1 MLQTVATIRSLILAF
16 GALALIAAVLA
27 DDWQLVVRAF
37 RNAPQFQPLPLAVQ
51 ARVTISDR
59 RPRVVKV
66 SSQSAPQRA
75 AA

>member
-1 MLQTVATIRSLILAF
+1 MLQTVATISSLILAI

-27 DDWQLVVRAF
+27 NDWQMVVRAF

-59 RPRVVKV
+59 RARVVGV
-66 SSQSAPQRA
+66 SSQSVPQRA